1 MKIKYQISKSSNN
14 KKIILLYDYNDS
26 LTKEKVIKNLNE
38 VLSPFCNENCLIEK
52 KDYKISL

>member
-26 LTKEKVIKNLNE
+26 LTKDKVIKNLNE
-38 VLSPFCNENCLIEK
+38 VLSPFSNEN
-52 KDYKISL
+52 